1 MSNIVRDSDV
11 VEISAPPYFSF
22 GEKVKAKRTIR
33 NDGTY
38 AGKEI
43 GEILAK
49 KGEEGYV
56 VSIGTFLQ
64 QFYIYGV
71 EFLESGNRVGMK
83 RKELDPAIRARRD
96 GGSAV
101 AGRSGGMIEP
111 RLPKYQWG
119 QRVKALIDLHN
130 DGSFPDAAADAMLV
144 SVGDT
149 GEIVQV
155 GTQTEANLP
164 IYLVEFGERLVVGC
178 FEEEISPL

>member
-11 VEISAPPYFSF
+11 VEISAPPYFSY
-22 GEKVKAKRTIR
+22 GEKVKAKRLIR

-43 GEILAK
+43 GDILAR

-83 RKELDPAIRARRD
+83 RKELDPVASRD
-96 GGSAV
+96 DMEDIPMPGGSS
-101 AGRSGGMIEP
+101 R
-111 RLPKYQWG
+111 
-119 QRVKALIDLHN
+119 
-130 DGSFPDAAADAMLV
+130 
-144 SVGDT
+144 
-149 GEIVQV
+149 
-155 GTQTEANLP
+155 
-164 IYLVEFGERLVVGC
+164 
-178 FEEEISPL
+178 